1 MAGPKDK
8 RKKTKTTLTNTPG
21 FGSTFRKTTPTMSYS
36 NTDYAPGSKKSG
48 ESTTMLVTK
57 KGKKIKSI
65 DFRDSKTIDTK
76 PNQRVTTSKMSR
88 NLGKDRIYEARSST
102 QKGNNKVS
110 VKNITPKKSGAGY
123 SGD

>member
-8 RKKTKTTLTNTPG
+8 RKKTKTTFTNIPG
-21 FGSTFRKTTPTMSYS
+21 FGRTFRKTTPTMNYRE
-36 NTDYAPGSKKSG
+36 TTYAPGSKKSG
-48 ESTTMLVTK
+48 ERSMMLVGK
-57 KGKKIKSI
+57 KGNKVESI
-65 DFRDSKTIDTK
+65 DFTDSKTIDIN